1 MHPVKN
7 IKGKMMQLLAR
18 QVEGYLEKASW
29 IRQMF
34 EKGRE
39 LKQKYGSEN
48 VFDFSLGN
56 PDLPPPGEVASGLK
70 ELADQVNRP
79 FSLGYMPNAGLPS
92 VRDALASHLSKEQ
105 GVNLSAE
112 DVIVTCGAAGG
123 LNAFFRAVLEPGDE
137 VVCPA
142 PYFVEYSFYVQN
154 FGGSLKTV
162 PCKPLTFEL
171 DLNGLEQALGPKVRA
186 VLINSPNNPSGQVY
200 TKEELEGLV
209 DILKARSTELGRP
222 IFLVS
227 DEPYRF
233 LTYDNT
239 DVPSILSMYPHSIVV
254 SSFSKS
260 LALAGERVG
269 YIAVCPQMEQKE
281 NLLAGLILTNRIL
294 GYVNAP
300 VIGQYLILKALGS
313 LVDTKKYERRRE
325 VMAEVFRCAGL
336 EFSLPKG
343 GFYFFPR
350 APREKDHEFVAAL
363 MEEKVLAVPGS
374 GFGYPGYV
382 RFAFCVDED
391 IIARAAEP
399 IKRAVEK
406 VGR

>member
-1 MHPVKN
+1 
-7 IKGKMMQLLAR
+7 MQLLAR
-18 QVEGYLEKASW
+18 QVEAYLEKASW

-39 LKQKYGSEN
+39 LKQKYGPEN

-56 PDLPPPGEVASGLK
+56 PDLPPPQEVASGLK

-79 FSLGYMPNAGLPS
+79 FALGYMPNAGLPEL
-92 VRDALASHLSKEQ
+92 RQALAIHLSQEQ
-105 GVNLSAE
+105 DVELE
-112 DVIVTCGAAGG
+112 DQDIIVTCGAAGG

-154 FGGSLKTV
+154 FGGSLKPV

-171 DLNGLEQALGPKVRA
+171 DLNGLEAAIGPKVRA

-200 TKEELEGLV
+200 TEEELKGLV
-209 DILKARSTELGRP
+209 DILKTKSNQFGRP

-233 LTYDNT
+233 LTYDQVE
-239 DVPSILSMYPHSIVV
+239 VPSILSLYAHSIVI

-281 NLLAGLILTNRIL
+281 SLLAGLILTNRIL

-313 LVDTKKYERRRE
+313 LVDTEKYERRRE
-325 VMAEVFRCAGL
+325 VMAEVFRGAGL
-336 EFSLPKG
+336 EFSLPRG
-343 GFYFFPR
+343 GFYFFPK
-350 APREKDHEFVAAL
+350 APQEKDHEFVRAL

>member
-1 MHPVKN
+1 
-7 IKGKMMQLLAR
+7 MQVLSK
-18 QVEGYLEKASW
+18 QVEAYLEKSSW

-39 LKQKYGSEN
+39 LKQKYGPEN

-56 PDLPPPGEVASGLK
+56 PDLPPPQEVAQGLK
-70 ELADQVNRP
+70 ELAEQVSKP
-79 FSLGYMPNAGLPS
+79 FALGYMPNAGLPE
-92 VRDALASHLSKEQ
+92 VRQALAKYLSQEQ
-105 GVNLSAE
+105 KVELEEQNI
-112 DVIVTCGAAGG
+112 IVTCGAAGG
-123 LNAFFRAVLEPGDE
+123 LNALFRAILEPGDE

-154 FGGSLKTV
+154 FKGILKTV

-171 DLNGLEQALGPKVRA
+171 DLDGLEAAIGPKVRA
-186 VLINSPNNPSGQVY
+186 VLINSPNNPTGQVY
-200 TKEELEGLV
+200 SEEELNALV
-209 DILKARSTELGRP
+209 DVLKAKSRQFGRP
-222 IFLVS
+222 ILLVS

-233 LTYDNT
+233 LTYDQVQ
-239 DVPSILSMYPHSIVV
+239 VPSILSLYADSVIV

-281 NLLAGLILTNRIL
+281 DLLAGLVLTNRIL

-300 VIGQYLILKALGS
+300 VIGQYLILKSLGS
-313 LVDTKKYERRRE
+313 LVDTEKYELRRK
-325 VMAEVFRCAGL
+325 VMAEVLSNAGL

-343 GFYFFPR
+343 GFYFFPK
-350 APREKDHEFVAAL
+350 APHEKDHEFVRIL
-363 MEEKVLAVPGS
+363 IEEKVLAVPGS

-382 RFAFCVDED
+382 RFAFCVDEN
-391 IIARAAEP
+391 IIARSADA
-399 IKRAVEK
+399 IRMAVGK
-406 VGR
+406 ALKA